1 MSSQFHPPPHLIL
14 PWNSQWLRG
23 IEAAY
28 EMIANDKDS
37 DELVNDLQEL
47 KKDIETKFI
56 TRHRGKLGFLG
67 LIGLS
72 GFVLSLYYG

>member
-1 MSSQFHPPPHLIL
+1 
-14 PWNSQWLRG
+14 
-23 IEAAY
+23 
-28 EMIANDKDS
+28 MIANDRDVS

-47 KKDIETKFI
+47 KKETETKFI